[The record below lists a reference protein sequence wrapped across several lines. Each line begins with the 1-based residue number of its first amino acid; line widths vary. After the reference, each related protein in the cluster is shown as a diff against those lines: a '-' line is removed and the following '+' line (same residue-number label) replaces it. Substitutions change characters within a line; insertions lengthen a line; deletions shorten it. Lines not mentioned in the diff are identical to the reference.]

1 MMKSFFMH
9 NRVVYLLLFLTGL
22 IIYMV
27 YFPQVLL
34 SLNSVMSNNQEDA
47 LKNYY
52 TFVYHIKNDPRALH
66 FEGMNYP
73 FGEHVVYTDC
83 QPILTFILRMLPIT
97 HPYLVGILHGLI
109 FLSLICT

>member
-1 MMKSFFMH
+1 MRAFLFQNKMM
-9 NRVVYLLLFLTGL
+9 YLFLAGM
-22 IIYMV
+22 IIYLC

-34 SLNSVMSNNQEDA
+34 HPNQVMSNNQEDA

-52 TFVYHIKNDPRALH
+52 TFVYHTTHDKEMLK

-83 QPILTFILRMLPIT
+83 QPVLSFILRLLPFT
-97 HPYLVGILHGLI
+97 HPYLVGILHW
-109 FLSLICT
+109 